1 MNVHSFF
8 CIFVLLKDKR
18 LIMRVIFWVITSVL
32 LAVLMM
38 VAGVYHLWNPK
49 FYLPIVPSFLP
60 FPVAI
65 VYLSGIV
72 ELSLGI
78 VTLFLNQKYTKYGL
92 FGIFVLMV
100 IFLPLHITDAL
111 KDQPVIGSHTMA
123 YFRLFFQFVLIWLSW
138 KSYKFTSLA
147 RI

>member
-1 MNVHSFF
+1 
-8 CIFVLLKDKR
+8 
-18 LIMRVIFWVITSVL
+18 MRVIFWVIVSIL

-38 VAGVYHLWNPK
+38 VSGVYHLLNPE
-49 FYLPIVPSFLP
+49 FYVPIVPSYIP
-60 FPVAI
+60 FPLAI

-72 ELSLGI
+72 ELLLGI

-92 FGIFVLMV
+92 FGIFILMV
-100 IFLPLHITDAL
+100 IFLPLHIADAL
-111 KDQPVIGSHTMA
+111 KEQPVIGSHTVA
-123 YFRLFFQFVLIWLSW
+123 NIRLVFQFVLIWLSW

>member
-1 MNVHSFF
+1 
-8 CIFVLLKDKR
+8 
-18 LIMRVIFWVITSVL
+18 MRVIFWVIVSIL

-38 VAGVYHLWNPK
+38 VSGIYHLWNPR

-60 FPVAI
+60 FPLGI

-72 ELSLGI
+72 ELLLGVI
-78 VTLFLNQKYTKYGL
+78 TLFLNQKYTKYGM
-92 FGIFVLMV
+92 FGIFALMI
-100 IFLPLHITDAL
+100 IFLPLHIADAMRE
-111 KDQPVIGSHTMA
+111 QPVIGSHMVA
-123 YFRLFFQFVLIWLSW
+123 NVRLVFQFVLIWLSW